1 MNAQCLSSRSPFEML
16 TSTDPCKGGLQS
28 LEHFHSLPEFNTEVH
43 DGVAIGVNSEMMY
56 DYDYVII
63 FRMTKPLRSLFPISL
78 SLSLCVCLHFER
90 LRQRLVQTIARYI
103 EAETLNFIS
112 VCIYIYTLYIYIY
125 GTGPRAPPHPPPM
138 VMVPSPRPPLWEGG
152 GIYSPI

>member
-78 SLSLCVCLHFER
+78 SLSLSVF
-90 LRQRLVQTIARYI
+90 VS
-103 EAETLNFIS
+103 TLN
-112 VCIYIYTLYIYIY
+112 V
-125 GTGPRAPPHPPPM
+125 
-138 VMVPSPRPPLWEGG
+138 
-152 GIYSPI
+152 